1 MKRTIL
7 IYIFLL
13 QLFACAGVD
22 LMPATAETIMAEVRQ
37 TKGTQAVLL
46 NVWATSCAPCVA
58 EFPAI
63 VDLGESNRKLHVLF
77 VSTDFPEYQNRVK
90 QFLQQHGVTGKSFI
104 KSQKD
109 QAFINGLHPDWSG
122 ALPFTILFAKNSGD
136 VVDYWEGEQP
146 ETRFKTAIERA
157 INL

>member
-1 MKRTIL
+1 MKRSIL

-22 LMPATAETIMAEVRQ
+22 LVPATAETIMAEVRQ

-109 QAFINGLHPDWSG
+109 QAFINGLHHDWSG

>member
-22 LMPATAETIMAEVRQ
+22 LMPATAETIMAEVRR

-46 NVWATSCAPCVA
+46 NAWATSCAPCVA

-90 QFLQQHGVTGKSFI
+90 QFLQQHGVTDKSFI

-136 VVDYWEGEQP
+136 VVDYWEGKQP

>member
-77 VSTDFPEYQNRVK
+77 VSTDFPEFQNRVK

>member
-63 VDLGESNRKLHVLF
+63 VDLGENNRKLHVLF

>member
-1 MKRTIL
+1 M
-7 IYIFLL
+7 
-13 QLFACAGVD
+13 
-22 LMPATAETIMAEVRQ
+22 
-37 TKGTQAVLL
+37 
-46 NVWATSCAPCVA
+46 A

-63 VDLGESNRKLHVLF
+63 VELGENNSKLHVLF
-77 VSTDFPEYQNRVK
+77 VSTDIPEYEKRVK

-146 ETRFKTAIERA
+146 EIRFKTAIERA

>member
-46 NVWATSCAPCVA
+46 YVWATSCAPCVA

>member
-63 VDLGESNRKLHVLF
+63 VDLGESNHKLHVLF
-77 VSTDFPEYQNRVK
+77 VSTDFSEYQNRVK

-109 QAFINGLHPDWSG
+109 QAFINGLHLDWSG

>member
-77 VSTDFPEYQNRVK
+77 VSTDFSEYQNRVK

>member
-109 QAFINGLHPDWSG
+109 QAFINGLHPNWSG

>member
-63 VDLGESNRKLHVLF
+63 VDLGESNHKLHVLF